1 MKLTYTVVVIREDDE
16 GYSVSVPALKGCHTC
31 GDTLPEA
38 LWMVNDAIRLYLE
51 SIRADGKQMP
61 PDVARFTL
69 DMGEGTEAAV
79 YKVSIDI
86 EETAPVA

>member
-1 MKLTYTVVVIREDDE
+1 MKLIYTVVVIRENDG
-16 GYSVSVPALKGCHTC
+16 GYSVSVPALRGCHTC

-51 SIRADGKQMP
+51 SIQADGKPIP
-61 PDVARFTL
+61 PDVAAFTV
-69 DMGEGTEAAV
+69 DIGEATEASV
-79 YKVSIDI
+79 YKVSTDV